1 MREVIIF
8 FKQQCHLCHVAL
20 RIARHIQ
27 MDTSFTLHAID
38 ITEDVSLLAQY
49 GTRIPVILIDQR
61 ERFAGKVTERELRTA
76 LKKARWST
84 SISRILSRLGL
95 RLNRDD
101 HFSGTPVTPHFVQ
114 PTRGPA
120 VGTTVEERH
129 RCPLL
134 LSSYLALL
142 RVGFAEPAGHPAA
155 GELLPH
161 RFTLTPPRRRSLRRG
176 HRRFVFCG
184 TVPRVAP
191 PGRYPAPCPVESG
204 LSSRACT
211 RAII

>member
-38 ITEDVSLLAQY
+38 ITADVSLRAQY

-95 RLNRDD
+95 RVNR
-101 HFSGTPVTPHFVQ
+101 G
-114 PTRGPA
+114 
-120 VGTTVEERH
+120 
-129 RCPLL
+129 
-134 LSSYLALL
+134 
-142 RVGFAEPAGHPAA
+142 
-155 GELLPH
+155 
-161 RFTLTPPRRRSLRRG
+161 
-176 HRRFVFCG
+176 
-184 TVPRVAP
+184 
-191 PGRYPAPCPVESG
+191 
-204 LSSRACT
+204 
-211 RAII
+211 